1 MLKNVIPLTQDDEP
15 KADWSEWHILA
26 EKTLKRYNDAMLKGN
41 HREAL
46 HLALD
51 LVEIAHK
58 LKSGALD
65 LIWKPSSLR

>member
-1 MLKNVIPLTQDDEP
+1 MLRNVVPLSPEDEP
-15 KADWSEWHILA
+15 KADWSSYHIIADQIL
-26 EKTLKRYNDAMLKGN
+26 TRYNYAMLKGN
-41 HREAL
+41 PREAL

-65 LIWKPSSLR
+65 LI